1 MRRFIVIILA
11 IFTVQAAGA
20 QALPGKFEVKI
31 KSKDHVQGMAIDT
44 ASHCFYLSFTTS
56 LVKTDFDGNVLACI
70 DSINGHLGAMTFD
83 AGARKLY
90 ASLECK
96 DDEIGRGIAKHLGT
110 EAYTQDQSRFYVAV
124 VDVDRMDS
132 KDAMCTYEV
141 AEAIADYKTRY
152 GCSGIDGVT
161 IAPQIGKKT
170 GKPRLYVAY
179 GIYGDIS
186 RRDNDHQIL
195 LEYKLDAFKGKA
207 VPKASAKY
215 FIFTGNTTWGVQN
228 LCYDPKTGCI
238 FMASY
243 AGKKPEFPNFSLFA
257 VPVGQKPEKKV
268 LRGLENDGEH
278 LSLALWQ
285 QGLLSTVKGVRGWR
299 FGDACTGI
307 CTLGDGIWF
316 VSTPLKLRKGMQT
329 ATVRQLK
336 WKGGPQEDPFETIGA
351 SRDR

>member
-1 MRRFIVIILA
+1 MKRIAAFLIAAQA
-11 IFTVQAAGA
+11 IFGTAVQAGA
-20 QALPGKFEVKI
+20 QALPSKLEVKI
-31 KSKDHVQGMAIDT
+31 KSKDHVQGMAVDT
-44 ASHCFYLSFTTS
+44 ASRCFYLSFTTS
-56 LVKTDFDGNVLACI
+56 LVKVDYEGNVLAQL

-83 AGARKLY
+83 ASERKLY

-96 DDEIGRGIAKHLGT
+96 DDEIGQGIAKHLGK
-110 EAYTQDQSRFYVAV
+110 EVYTQDQSRFYIAV
-124 VDVDRMDS
+124 VDVDRM
-132 KDAMCTYEV
+132 AMQTYEV
-141 AEAIADYKTRY
+141 AEAIADYKTKY

-161 IAPQIGKKT
+161 IAPQIGKKK

-195 LEYKLDAFKGKA
+195 LEYKPESFKPG
-207 VPKASAKY
+207 VVSPKASAKY
-215 FIFTGNTTWGVQN
+215 FIYTGNTTWGVQN

-257 VPVGQKPEKKV
+257 VPVNQKPEKKV

-285 QGLLSTVKGVRGWR
+285 QGLLSTVKGIRGWR
-299 FGDACTGI
+299 FSDACTGI
-307 CTLGDGIWF
+307 CTLGDGTWF
-316 VSTPLKLRKGMQT
+316 VSTPLKLRKGVQS
-329 ATVRQLK
+329 ATILQLK
-336 WKGGPQEDPFETIGA
+336 WKGGSQENPFEL
-351 SRDR
+351 